1 MSKQPQKID
10 YADPADQAE
19 RAARRKGLTAEQI
32 AEQDTRGE
40 DDGET
45 EEDQGEQDGETNEA
59 PDPDEDETE

>member
-32 AEQDTRGE
+32 AEQDARGE
-40 DDGET
+40 D
-45 EEDQGEQDGETNEA
+45 DGETNEA